1 MLKQYKSTTSRTVLS
16 VLLLTVATALTRIWP
31 AVYRLVPFGFDH
43 GKDSIAVLSML
54 VTHTPKLIGPWTSIP
69 GVFFGPG
76 WYYLLLPGF
85 AISGG
90 DPVSAAWIM
99 IVISLV
105 QSLLVWRVWGLRGAL
120 VVSLMPM
127 YIITSTSAWNP
138 YPMTLISFVLLAV
151 TWQLAETKKLSDG
164 RSLLF
169 GLIAGLGFH
178 FSAAFSIFYLPLV
191 LCVPFFFKLKQK
203 IRTTAAI
210 IAGLI
215 LSFLPQLLF
224 ELRHSFVETKALLQY
239 FSQGEP
245 HTLSITKIMT
255 VIQTVAGEISLGVF
269 PGMNGN
275 APFFRIANVLT
286 AVFVFLFSAYF
297 FRLWWKKSTQWQRRW
312 LLYVLFFLIPVPIIG
327 YFFLHFNVWYVYG
340 MAPIATLLIVL
351 ALKKAPTWAAA
362 LFLSVFMIT
371 SGWNLLQYFTIE
383 LPEHQQSKTMLA
395 SKEKVL
401 DFIVQDASGQP
412 FAMYTFVPDIYDY
425 SYQYL
430 WFRRA
435 FQGGELPVDF
445 SYRSGTTDYITDK
458 GALLQHFTQQKGTPA
473 YVYFVIE
480 QPNEGRVFDDWW
492 SMQSYGEVV
501 GQYAIGKDILVIKAE
516 APIQQ

>member
-1 MLKQYKSTTSRTVLS
+1 MQKQLKRITGRAIFS
-16 VLLLTVATALTRIWP
+16 VLLLTLTTILTRMWP
-31 AVYRLVPFGFDH
+31 AIYRVVPFGFDH

-85 AISGG
+85 ALSGG
-90 DPVSAAWIM
+90 DPVSAVWAM
-99 IVISLV
+99 ILLSLV

-138 YPMTLISFVLLAV
+138 YPMTLISFVLLAL
-151 TWQLAETKKLSDG
+151 TWQLAETKKLSYR
-164 RSLLF
+164 RSFLF

-191 LCVPFFFKLKQK
+191 LCAPYFFKLKHK

-215 LSFLPQLLF
+215 LSFIPQLLF

-245 HTLSITKIMT
+245 HALSMTKIVT

-275 APFFRIANVLT
+275 APFLPAGNVLA
-286 AVFVFLFSAYF
+286 AVSVFLFTTYF
-297 FRLWWKKSTQWQRRW
+297 LRMWWRRSSQWQRRW
-312 LLYVLFFLIPVPIIG
+312 LLYVLFFLIPVPIVG

-340 MAPIATLLIVL
+340 MAPIATLLVVL
-351 ALKKAPTWAAA
+351 ALKKAPTWAAT
-362 LFLSVFMIT
+362 LLLLVFVIT
-371 SGWNLLQYFTIE
+371 SVWNVLQYFTVE
-383 LPEHQQSKTMLA
+383 LPEHQLSKTMLA

-401 DFIVQDASGQP
+401 DYIIQDASGQP
-412 FAMYTFVPDIYDY
+412 FAVYTFVPDIYDY

-445 SYRSGTTDYITDK
+445 SYKSDTSDYITDK
-458 GALLQHFTQQKGTPA
+458 GVLLQRFVQQTGNPA

-492 SMQSYGEVV
+492 SMQSTGEVIE
-501 GQYAIGKDILVIKAE
+501 QYVIGKDILIIKTE
-516 APIQQ
+516 APIKP